1 MLFIC
6 TLPGLNLPSRHR
18 PPGPITHSP
27 VGPMPPVASSP
38 SKIAPLFN
46 FQEERIL
53 AERQTGPGKVSK
65 GGRRLSRAASLERPL
80 SAVRSPTRSDFSSCY
95 DVVRPSVLI
104 QKAVEH
110 DGRSVGR
117 MVIADDGLCLP
128 NQIEGSRERPR
139 TAVATHRSHR
149 NAICPS

>member
-1 MLFIC
+1 MIVVHVNALYMHTTWAQFAF
-6 TLPGLNLPSRHR
+6 TSSPTGANHSLP
-18 PPGPITHSP
+18 P
-27 VGPMPPVASSP
+27 VGPMPPLASSP

-53 AERQTGPGKVSK
+53 AERQRGAGKVARE

-95 DVVRPSVLI
+95 DVVRPSVLMI

-110 DGRSVGR
+110 DVRSVGWSSR
-117 MVIADDGLCLP
+117 MMVFVYLT
-128 NQIEGSRERPR
+128 R
-139 TAVATHRSHR
+139 
-149 NAICPS
+149 

>member
-1 MLFIC
+1 M
-6 TLPGLNLPSRHR
+6 
-18 PPGPITHSP
+18 
-27 VGPMPPVASSP
+27 
-38 SKIAPLFN
+38 
-46 FQEERIL
+46 
-53 AERQTGPGKVSK
+53 
-65 GGRRLSRAASLERPL
+65 SRAASLERPL

-95 DVVRPSVLI
+95 DVVRPSVLMI

-110 DGRSVGR
+110 DGPSVGR

-128 NQIEGSRERPR
+128 NQIEGSRERERGHAR